1 MAIWKEQNSL
11 RRDPSASDS
20 AVDRDAESRADL
32 SQRFDL
38 PRRNMDQ
45 DMKESVI
52 ANGLTIEGR
61 IEGTGDLRIAGNFQG
76 DVNVRGN
83 LTIEAGAKLTGSVR
97 ANAVVIAG
105 ELQGNVD
112 EAKRVELLETGV
124 LDGNLKADS
133 ITVSAGSRMRGQMD
147 FGWEKQGGSSSAST
161 PQLKVESGLDT

>member
-1 MAIWKEQNSL
+1 MAIWKEQSSV
-11 RRDPSASDS
+11 RRDPSTTDTG
-20 AVDRDAESRADL
+20 VDRDAESRPDP

-45 DMKESVI
+45 DMNQSVI

-83 LTIEAGAKLTGSVR
+83 LTIEAGAKLTGAVR

-147 FGWEKQGGSSSAST
+147 FGWAEKQSGAAAA
-161 PQLKVESGLDT
+161 PALKMESGLGT

>member
-11 RRDPSASDS
+11 RRDPSASDPV
-20 AVDRDAESRADL
+20 VDRDAESRADL
-32 SQRFDL
+32 SQRFDP

-83 LTIEAGAKLTGSVR
+83 LTIEAGAKLTGAVR

-147 FGWEKQGGSSSAST
+147 FGWGEVKGGSTQA

>member
-1 MAIWKEQNSL
+1 MAIWKEQNSI
-11 RRDPSASDS
+11 RRDSSVSDTS
-20 AVDRDAESRADL
+20 VDRDAESRPDL

-38 PRRNMDQ
+38 PRRNTDQ
-45 DMKESVI
+45 DMKESLI
-52 ANGLTIEGR
+52 ATGLTIEGR

-147 FGWEKQGGSSSAST
+147 FGWEKAAGGAQT

>member
-1 MAIWKEQNSL
+1 MAIWKDQNSL
-11 RRDPSASDS
+11 RRDPSNLDS
-20 AVDRDAESRADL
+20 GVDRDTESRPEP

-38 PRRNMDQ
+38 PRRNMDN

-83 LTIEAGAKLTGSVR
+83 LTIEAGAKLTGAVR

-133 ITVSAGSRMRGQMD
+133 ITVSAGSKMRGQMD
-147 FGWEKQGGSSSAST
+147 FGWEKQGGSAAA
-161 PQLKVESGLDT
+161 PQFKVESGLDT

>member
-1 MAIWKEQNSL
+1 MAIWKEQNSV
-11 RRDPSASDS
+11 RRDPSIPDAG
-20 AVDRDAESRADL
+20 VERDTEIRADAT
-32 SQRFDL
+32 QRFDL
-38 PRRNMDQ
+38 PRKNMEPS
-45 DMKESVI
+45 MKESVI

-112 EAKRVELLETGV
+112 EAKRVELLDTGV
-124 LDGNLKADS
+124 LDGNLKAES
-133 ITVSAGSRMRGQMD
+133 ITVSAGSKMRGQMD
-147 FGWEKQGGSSSAST
+147 FGWEKGAGGAVM
-161 PQLKVESGLDT
+161 PQLKVESGLET

>member
-1 MAIWKEQNSL
+1 MAIWKEQNSI
-11 RRDPSASDS
+11 RRDPSTPD
-20 AVDRDAESRADL
+20 VGVERETEPRADT

-38 PRRNMDQ
+38 PRRNMDST
-45 DMKESVI
+45 MKESVI

-83 LTIEAGAKLTGSVR
+83 LTIEAGAKLTGAVR

-124 LDGNLKADS
+124 LDGNLKAES
-133 ITVSAGSRMRGQMD
+133 ITVSAGSKMRGQMD
-147 FGWEKQGGSSSAST
+147 FGWEKAAGSAQT

>member
-1 MAIWKEQNSL
+1 MAIWKEQNSI
-11 RRDPSASDS
+11 RRDPPVSDS
-20 AVDRDAESRADL
+20 GIDRDAENRPES

-38 PRRNMDQ
+38 PRRNMDNN
-45 DMKESVI
+45 MKESVI

-147 FGWEKQGGSSSAST
+147 FGWESQSGSAPSAS
-161 PQLKVESGLDT
+161 LKVESGLDT